1 MKEQIGFLGLGIMGL
16 AMARN
21 IARAGYPLTVY
32 NRTPK
37 TDPELSRSGVK
48 VAPHPRELAAA
59 ADIVI
64 AMLTGPEAID
74 QLLWGPQGA
83 APALKAGQVLINM
96 STVSPQYTQQ
106 LSRKLADTGIT
117 LIDAPVSG
125 TKKPAE
131 EGKLLILA
139 GGDPEKITELKPLW
153 KTMGQKVIYC
163 GGVGQGSMMK
173 MANNLLL
180 SVMMG
185 GLAEALNFGLR
196 GGLSFESLLE
206 VIFSGP
212 LNCGLFQMK
221 AGEIQQG
228 TYPPSFP
235 LKHTTKDLKF
245 VLDTAYDTGS
255 PVPLGQIMLH
265 LYRAGVGQDWGDL
278 DVAAIFKVFEYLNPP
293 G

>member
-1 MKEQIGFLGLGIMGL
+1 MQEKIGFLGLGIMGL

-21 IARAGYPLTVY
+21 IARSGYPLTVY

-37 TDPELSRSGVK
+37 TDPELSRLGVQ
-48 VAPHPRELAAA
+48 VASHPQELAAA

-64 AMLTGPEAID
+64 AMLTGPAALD
-74 QLLWGPQGA
+74 QVLWGPQGA
-83 APALKAGQVLINM
+83 VPVLKAGQVLINM

-106 LSRKLADTGIT
+106 LAGKLADTGIT

-139 GGDPEKITELKPLW
+139 GGDPEKIEALEPLF

-163 GGVGQGSMMK
+163 GRVGQGSMMK

-180 SVMMG
+180 AVMMG
-185 GLAEALNFGLR
+185 GLAESVNFGLQ
-196 GGLSFESLLE
+196 GGLSWESLVE
-206 VIFSGP
+206 VILSGP
-212 LNCGLFQMK
+212 LGCGLFQMK
-221 AGEIQQG
+221 AAEIQEG

-245 VLDTAYDTGS
+245 VLDTAYTSGS

-265 LYRAGVGQDWGDL
+265 LYRIGVGQNWGDL
-278 DVAAIFKVFEYLNPP
+278 DVAAIFKVFEHLNPP